1 MTMDA
6 TVATTRT
13 NTDVLAQLRDLFASG
28 RTRRPKWRTAQL
40 RGIEQLVSQHEARII
55 EALDAVRRRP
65 AFEAWMGDIMVTAH
79 EASYARR
86 HLRAW
91 MRPKHTLAS
100 AGSAGHDVGSPR
112 SAAGLPAISRLGVAD
127 SAQSALG
134 QPECAPFSRARIA
147 RRRR

>member
-1 MTMDA
+1 MRADA
-6 TVATTRT
+6 TATTT
-13 NTDVLAQLRDLFASG
+13 PTKTDVLAQLREVFESG
-28 RTRRPKWRTAQL
+28 RTRRPQWRAAQL
-40 RGIEQLVSQHEARII
+40 RGIEQLVSQREARIV
-55 EALDAVRRRP
+55 EALDADLRRP
-65 AFEAWMGDIMVTAH
+65 PFEAWMGDIMVTAH